1 MEERRIKEL
10 AELLLTAECA
20 KKPIPPLTET
30 DPDIGVEE
38 AYQIQLHL
46 IERKKATGRV
56 VVGKKIG
63 LTSLAMQALLGVK
76 EPDYGHILND
86 MIIMEGEK
94 IKLAD
99 LIAPRLEGEI
109 AFVLKEDLQGPGVT
123 ISEVLRCSAGIMP
136 ALEII
141 DSRIR
146 DWKIKLA
153 DTVADNASSAR
164 VVLGGK
170 IISPYNIDLRTVGMV
185 MEKNGEIIII
195 SPYNIDLRTVGMVME
210 KNGEIIATAAGAAVW
225 GNPAQA
231 VAWLANKLAEY
242 GIPLRKG
249 EVVLSGSLTAALPIT
264 PGDFFGADFGPLGS
278 VKIKFI

>member
-1 MEERRIKEL
+1 MEERRIREM
-10 AELLLTAECA
+10 AELLLAAESG

-30 DPDIGVEE
+30 DPDISVEE
-38 AYQIQLHL
+38 AYQIQLQL
-46 IERKKATGRV
+46 MELKKATGRV

-63 LTSLAMQALLGVK
+63 LTSLAMQAMLGVK
-76 EPDYGHILND
+76 EPDYGHILHD
-86 MIIMEGEK
+86 MLVREGEK
-94 IKLAD
+94 IKLTD
-99 LIAPRLEGEI
+99 LIAPRIEGEI
-109 AFVLKEDLQGPGVT
+109 AFVLNENLHGPGVT

-170 IISPYNIDLRTVGMV
+170 ITSPYNIDLRTVGMV
-185 MEKNGEIIII
+185 MEKNGEI
-195 SPYNIDLRTVGMVME
+195 M
-210 KNGEIIATAAGAAVW
+210 ATAAGAAVW
-225 GNPAQA
+225 GHPAQA
-231 VAWLANKLAEY
+231 VAWLANKLAQY
-242 GIPLRKG
+242 GISLRKG
-249 EVVLSGSLTAALPIT
+249 EVILSGSLTAALPIA
-264 PGDFFGADFGPLGS
+264 PADFFRADFGPLGD